1 MPRPRFVAIGLTVAV
16 GATLGAWWYKVSP
29 RAQTG
34 PSVRSEHWP
43 ELGLDPHEVVF
54 ENGFRIVLIEDH
66 RVPRVAASLQYRFG
80 ALSER
85 NGEHGSAHFLRAHSQ
100 LRGAATAEDV
110 RRAAERYLVPW
121 NRVIATTR
129 RNPQPRAGGI
139 PQARDRS
146 LRAKSKVRDER
157 DGSSPR
163 FRVPISASVSRCV
176 HHHRHTDRGSGMRS
190 AVTLG
195 IGGGVTRASAQRKLE
210 SLTAGWQAPATAA
223 DLAPADGIGTAPSDR
238 FRTIDEP
245 GYTTW
250 IAVGHPMPGI
260 SPADEAAVAVMTEIL
275 NIRLNISI
283 REIRGLAHAA
293 QLQTPATIRH
303 AGLLHV
309 RSGARPESVAPIVY
323 FSVQELARIREPG
336 GAPDGD
342 ELEQVKGGLV
352 LGKGQGSLDGA
363 RDASATYA
371 IEAARFGSLDHLMRW
386 PQAVRAVTAG
396 NVGEAARTYV
406 HPEMM
411 GTVVIGQVDRVRQAR
426 HPRWPVALDDLM
438 AAAKR

>member
-1 MPRPRFVAIGLTVAV
+1 VLAEDWQPALTALLEALRQPRLDPAAIDAYRTGAGFARQTRGLGGPTFRPAVELSRMLATYPLAPPDPGLTVRREAV
-16 GATLGAWWYKVSP
+16 HNL
-29 RAQTG
+29 
-34 PSVRSEHWP
+34 
-43 ELGLDPHEVVF
+43 
-54 ENGFRIVLIEDH
+54 
-66 RVPRVAASLQYRFG
+66 
-80 ALSER
+80 AL
-85 NGEHGSAHFLRAHSQ
+85 
-100 LRGAATAEDV
+100 
-110 RRAAERYLVPW
+110 
-121 NRVIATTR
+121 
-129 RNPQPRAGGI
+129 
-139 PQARDRS
+139 RS
-146 LRAKSKVRDER
+146 LR
-157 DGSSPR
+157 P
-163 FRVPISASVSRCV
+163 
-176 HHHRHTDRGSGMRS
+176 S

-195 IGGGVTRASAQRKLE
+195 IGGGVTRASAQRELE

-223 DLAPADGIGTAPSDR
+223 DLAPADGIGTAASDR

-250 IAVGHPMPGI
+250 IAVGHPMPSI

-283 REIRGLAHAA
+283 REMRGLANAA

-303 AGLLHV
+303 GGLLHV
-309 RSGARPESVAPIVY
+309 RSGARPESVAPIVH

-352 LGKGQGSLDGA
+352 LGKWQGSLDGA

-371 IEAARFGSLDHLMRW
+371 SETARFGSLDHLMRW

-396 NVGEAARTYV
+396 DVGEAARKYV

-411 GTVVIGQVDRVRQAR
+411 GTVVIGQVDKVRQAR